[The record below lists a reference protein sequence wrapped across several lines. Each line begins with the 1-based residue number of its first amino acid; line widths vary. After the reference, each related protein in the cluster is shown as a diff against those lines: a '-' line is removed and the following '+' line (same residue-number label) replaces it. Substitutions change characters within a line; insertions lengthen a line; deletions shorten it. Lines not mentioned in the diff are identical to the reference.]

1 LLPSSLVFPL
11 KGLELLSL
19 FGCCIEHVRIEEV
32 ADLFIIVLQGLE
44 DKEGGYYKEDFGIA
58 LFEKFSKLLVLLC
71 CRLNNL
77 GEMK

>member
-1 LLPSSLVFPL
+1 M
-11 KGLELLSL
+11 
-19 FGCCIEHVRIEEV
+19 

-44 DKEGGYYKEDFGIA
+44 DKERGYYKEDFGIA